1 LVANPRKVKRLIH
14 KSTDPSIQT
23 EKSWLGFYTQRFEFL
38 NHDVFDA
45 ARGCEKDLVSHFGH
59 HRCQSMVRR
68 LRNFAR
74 KIKGGAIC
82 RTTDERA
89 TETKD
94 NGTTDEKIMDER
106 QQ

>member
-1 LVANPRKVKRLIH
+1 
-14 KSTDPSIQT
+14 
-23 EKSWLGFYTQRFEFL
+23 
-38 NHDVFDA
+38 
-45 ARGCEKDLVSHFGH
+45 
-59 HRCQSMVRR
+59 MVRR